1 MVRRMALP
9 QTAALLALS
18 LSLLWY
24 GSGESAYAQEPAAH
38 QDPVVKQD
46 PVLKAVPP
54 APTVVSPPSVVVA
67 GQGADAEAVDVA
79 LSPECRVPGS
89 KLYTLARLGA
99 VKDALK
105 ENRPV
110 RVLAIGASTMGLG
123 ASATYP
129 VKLETALERSLTNVD
144 VVVESRG
151 LQGEIASGAGERLR
165 SMVAEVEP
173 DLVIW
178 QVGSHDALARVDLEA
193 FGSALDETVQWIK
206 GHAIDVV
213 LVSPVYTASL
223 AKDDYY
229 TSLVRKVQEVAQRE
243 GVPLVQ
249 RYEAMR
255 YLARSNDKGE
265 GHLLGTQFRLNEL
278 GLRCMAEHVTRAIT
292 LSLLQPDPVS
302 TGTAGRPALTLAPPN
317 DAVGAK
323 PTPSAGP

>member
-1 MVRRMALP
+1 MALP
-9 QTAALLALS
+9 QAAALVALS
-18 LSLLWY
+18 LMFAGLGGAQGAL
-24 GSGESAYAQEPAAH
+24 GQEPSAH
-38 QDPVVKQD
+38 EESVAK
-46 PVLKAVPP
+46 P
-54 APTVVSPPSVVVA
+54 APPQQTVPTVISPPSVAA
-67 GQGADAEAVDVA
+67 GGVGSDGESVDVA

-99 VKDALK
+99 VKVALK
-105 ENRPV
+105 EKRPV

-129 VKLETALERSLTNVD
+129 VKLETALERSLPDVD

-165 SMVAEVEP
+165 SMVAELEP

-193 FGSALDETVQWIK
+193 FSSALDDTVQWIK
-206 GHAIDVV
+206 SHEIDVV

-223 AKDDYY
+223 AQDGYY
-229 TSLVRKVQEVAQRE
+229 LSLVSKVQQVALRE

-255 YLARSNDKGE
+255 YLAHRNDKGE
-265 GHLLGTQFRLNEL
+265 GHLLGTQFRLNDL

-292 LSLLQPDPVS
+292 LSLLQPDPAV
-302 TGTAGRPALTLAPPN
+302 TGSAGRPALTLAPPK
-317 DAVGAK
+317 DSALGRAAPAPG
-323 PTPSAGP
+323 PTGP